1 MAQERSSF
9 NSRGFSL
16 IEVVVAMGLLTMVS
30 LGVAQLF
37 AASTRVNIIAR
48 SQTSTTMLAEQ
59 KMEQIRSLTWGFD
72 TNGEGLPVSDTASD
86 LTAYPSTQNG
96 SGLNPSPADSL
107 ERNSTG
113 FVDFV
118 DAGGAW
124 VGTGDTPP
132 GTAVYIRRW
141 SIQPLPT
148 NPNNTLVIQVL
159 VTPIT
164 NEMSRLATSNPR
176 VRMPGDTLLVT
187 VKTRKAS

>member
-1 MAQERSSF
+1 MAQEKSSF

-48 SQTSTTMLAEQ
+48 GQTSTTMLAEQ
-59 KMEQIRSLTWGFD
+59 KLEQIRSLTWGFD
-72 TNGEGLPVSDTASD
+72 TNGEGLPVSDTTSD

-107 ERNSTG
+107 EHNSTG

-132 GTAVYIRRW
+132 GLWLPRPVINSTSLTPLICRSRSHDSARNRASAAVGSDSRRFK
-141 SIQPLPT
+141 T
-148 NPNNTLVIQVL
+148 FFAPN
-159 VTPIT
+159 
-164 NEMSRLATSNPR
+164 SASSNALR
-176 VRMPGDTLLVT
+176 TG
-187 VKTRKAS
+187 

>member
-1 MAQERSSF
+1 
-9 NSRGFSL
+9 
-16 IEVVVAMGLLTMVS
+16 VVAMGILTVVS

-37 AASTRVNIIAR
+37 AASTRVNVMAR

-86 LTAYPSTQNG
+86 LTVSPATQNG
-96 SGLNPSPADSL
+96 SGLNPSPTDSL
-107 ERNSTG
+107 ERNTTG

-118 DAGGAW
+118 DAGGEW
-124 VGTGDTPP
+124 VGTGSTPP
-132 GTAVYIRRW
+132 GTAVYVRRW

-159 VTPIT
+159 VTPMA
-164 NEMSRLATSNPR
+164 NEMARLTTSNPR
-176 VRMPGDTLLVT
+176 VRMPGDTLLLT

>member
-1 MAQERSSF
+1 MAQARSSF

-16 IEVVVAMGLLTMVS
+16 IEVVVAMGILTVVS

-37 AASTRVNIIAR
+37 AASTRVNVMAR

-86 LTAYPSTQNG
+86 LTVSPMTQNG
-96 SGLNPSPADSL
+96 TGLNPSPTDSL
-107 ERNSTG
+107 ERNTIG

-118 DAGGAW
+118 DAGGEW
-124 VGTGDTPP
+124 VGTGSTPP
-132 GTAVYIRRW
+132 GTAVYVRRW

-159 VTPIT
+159 VTPMA
-164 NEMSRLATSNPR
+164 NEMARLTTSNPR
-176 VRMPGDTLLVT
+176 VRMPGDTLLLT

>member
-1 MAQERSSF
+1 MAQAKSRFSDQ
-9 NSRGFSL
+9 RGFSMV
-16 IEVVVAMGLLTMVS
+16 EVVVAMGILTVVS

-59 KMEQIRSLTWGFD
+59 KIEQIRALTWGYD
-72 TNGEGLPVSDTASD
+72 AQGLPVSDTVSNLSVYPTSTGGGGLGPSAS
-86 LTAYPSTQNG
+86 
-96 SGLNPSPADSL
+96 DSL
-107 ERNSTG
+107 ETNRTG

-124 VGTGDTPP
+124 VGTGAAPS
-132 GTAVYIRRW
+132 GAAVYIRRW

-159 VTPIT
+159 VTT
-164 NEMSRLATSNPR
+164 TANEASRQNTVDPR
-176 VRMPGDTLLVT
+176 VRMPGDTLLIT
-187 VKTRKAS
+187 VRTRKAS

>member
-16 IEVVVAMGLLTMVS
+16 IEVVVAMGILTVVS

-37 AASTRVNIIAR
+37 AASTRVNVMAR

-86 LTAYPSTQNG
+86 LTVSPATQNG
-96 SGLNPSPADSL
+96 SGLNPSPTDSL
-107 ERNSTG
+107 ERNTTG

-118 DAGGAW
+118 DAGGEW
-124 VGTGDTPP
+124 VGTGSTPP
-132 GTAVYIRRW
+132 GTAVYVRRW

-159 VTPIT
+159 VTPMA
-164 NEMSRLATSNPR
+164 NEMARLTTSNPR
-176 VRMPGDTLLVT
+176 VRMPGDTLLLT

>member
-1 MAQERSSF
+1 MAQEKSRL
-9 NSRGFSL
+9 NDQRGFSMV
-16 IEVVVAMGLLTMVS
+16 EVVVAMGILTVVS

-37 AASTRVNIIAR
+37 AASTRVNITAR

-59 KMEQIRSLTWGFD
+59 KIEQIRALTWGYD
-72 TNGEGLPVSDTASD
+72 AQGLPVSDTVSNLAVYPATAGGGGLGPSAS
-86 LTAYPSTQNG
+86 
-96 SGLNPSPADSL
+96 DSL
-107 ERNSTG
+107 EKNRTG

-124 VGTGDTPP
+124 VGTGTAPS

-159 VTPIT
+159 VTTIA
-164 NEMSRLATSNPR
+164 NEASRQSTVAPR

-187 VKTRKAS
+187 VRTRKAS